1 MAIGAN
7 GGTVITRPGVTIL
20 EHTPTAELR
29 RTRLSTFGCQGAFTR
44 CDGRLMAPVE
54 ADSESYSQLVE
65 QRGRQLQHALVAAL
79 GPEMGVE
86 ATSEALAYGWEHW
99 DRLEGMDNPAGYLF
113 TVGRNWGR
121 HQFHRRT
128 APRFP
133 APEVAYQ
140 SDPRVEPALP
150 AALSR
155 LSERQRV
162 ATFLVHGAGWTTAEV
177 ADLLGVD
184 RGSVHKHAQRGLR
197 RLRAALGV
205 TTDA

>member
-1 MAIGAN
+1 MA
-7 GGTVITRPGVTIL
+7 T
-20 EHTPTAELR
+20 
-29 RTRLSTFGCQGAFTR
+29 
-44 CDGRLMAPVE
+44 VE
-54 ADSESYSQLVE
+54 AAGKRFSRLVE

-79 GPEMGVE
+79 GPEIGAE

-99 DRLEGMDNPAGYLF
+99 DRLDGMDNPMGYLF

-121 HQFHRRT
+121 RQFRRRT
-128 APRFP
+128 VSRFP
-133 APEVAYQ
+133 ASEGVHM

-150 AALSR
+150 AALAG

-162 ATFLVHGAGWTTAEV
+162 ATVLVHGVGWTTAEV
-177 ADLLGVD
+177 ADLLGIG
-184 RGSVHKHAQRGLR
+184 RGSVHKHAERGLR